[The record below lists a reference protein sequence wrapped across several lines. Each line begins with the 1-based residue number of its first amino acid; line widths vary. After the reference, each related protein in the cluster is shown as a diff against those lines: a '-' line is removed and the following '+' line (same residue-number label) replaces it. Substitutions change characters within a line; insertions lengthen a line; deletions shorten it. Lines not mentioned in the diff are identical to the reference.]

1 MIPSISQIESASRRR
16 DPLRRMQATP
26 LNTDLRAMG
35 RKIHL
40 ETNSSA
46 LLIRTVEVFARY
58 APGGGRQPDFR
69 WKLVCEPDRESYP
82 VWPEVLAFS
91 DEGIRY
97 VSFGQHSFVAIDLNA
112 GQAVGYIA
120 EGLLNNR
127 EGFISPFLNTLFIL
141 TAGALQL
148 TSFPAACVT
157 SGEKAIVVLGDSG
170 NGKTTSSYLATRLG
184 LEFYS
189 DGAAFLDLDRG
200 RLRLW
205 GGFSPAS
212 FAASAS
218 TYLSELETEA
228 RPFHYRDMTF
238 LYLENGTSI
247 RSNGHPVIPIAYVYL
262 ERGAATTPRLTALH
276 SVKSL
281 QRLESLL
288 SFRDDPR
295 FALLHVTALRALAQ
309 VPSYHL
315 AYGQDPAVASTFL
328 RHLLNVHDSLETPR

>member
-1 MIPSISQIESASRRR
+1 MFSR
-16 DPLRRMQATP
+16 
-26 LNTDLRAMG
+26 
-35 RKIHL
+35 
-40 ETNSSA
+40 
-46 LLIRTVEVFARY
+46 FAP
-58 APGGGRQPDFR
+58 AGGTQPDFH

-91 DEGIRY
+91 NEGIRY

-112 GQAVGYIA
+112 GQAVEYIA

-127 EGFISPFLNTLFIL
+127 EGFVSPFLNTLYIL
-141 TAGALQL
+141 TAGALRL
-148 TSFPAACVT
+148 TPFPAACVR
-157 SGEKAIVVLGDSG
+157 SGEKAVVVLGDSG

-189 DGAAFLDLDRG
+189 DGAAFLDLDQG

-212 FAASAS
+212 FAADA
-218 TYLSELETEA
+218 TAHLPELRNDA
-228 RPFHYRDMTF
+228 RPFHYRDMMF
-238 LYLENGTSI
+238 WYLERGTSI
-247 RSNGHPVIPIAYVYL
+247 RANGHPVTPIACVYL
-262 ERGAATTPRLTALH
+262 ERGVAATPRLTALH

-281 QRLESLL
+281 ERLENLL
-288 SFRDDPR
+288 SFRDNPR
-295 FALLHVTALRALAQ
+295 FALQHVAALRALAQ

-315 AYGQDPAVASTFL
+315 AYAQDPAVAATFL